1 MNHSLTRR
9 HFLQDCSTG
18 LGAMWLAAQGH
29 TWGAT
34 LDRAGR
40 GPLTPVAPH
49 HHPKAKRVIFLHMAG
64 APSHLELFDY
74 KPELAKHDGQD
85 CPESFLKGK
94 RFAFIQGVPKLLG
107 SQFPFERHGQSGAW
121 VSNRLPH
128 FSQLVDEVCFLKG
141 MHTEQFN
148 HAPAQLAM
156 HTGYSTLGYPSMGAW
171 VTYGLGS
178 ESENLPGFIVLLS
191 GGKTPDA
198 GKSGWGAGFLPSVYQ
213 GVQCRSKGDPVL
225 YLADP
230 AGISR
235 DLRRDSLD
243 ALTMLNQKAYEDFG
257 DPETLTRMAQYETA
271 FRMQVSA
278 AAAFDLSQE
287 PETVKSAYGVQPGAE
302 SFANNCLMARRLAE
316 RGVRFIQLFHWGWD
330 SHGAAE
336 SESLNSGFVRQCR
349 DVDRPMSALLM
360 DLKQR
365 GLLDDTLVVWSGEF
379 GRTPMSE
386 NRAGM
391 PPKFPGRDHNPG
403 GFTLW
408 MAGGGVRPGVSFGGT
423 DDLGYEAVE
432 GRTSVHDLQATILH
446 LLGFDHKRLTYPYQ
460 GLDQRLTNITKPSR
474 VIREVLA

>member
-178 ESENLPGFIVLLS
+178 ESENLPGFIVL
-191 GGKTPDA
+191 
-198 GKSGWGAGFLPSVYQ
+198 
-213 GVQCRSKGDPVL
+213 
-225 YLADP
+225 
-230 AGISR
+230 
-235 DLRRDSLD
+235 
-243 ALTMLNQKAYEDFG
+243 
-257 DPETLTRMAQYETA
+257 
-271 FRMQVSA
+271 
-278 AAAFDLSQE
+278 
-287 PETVKSAYGVQPGAE
+287 
-302 SFANNCLMARRLAE
+302 
-316 RGVRFIQLFHWGWD
+316 
-330 SHGAAE
+330 
-336 SESLNSGFVRQCR
+336 
-349 DVDRPMSALLM
+349 
-360 DLKQR
+360 
-365 GLLDDTLVVWSGEF
+365 
-379 GRTPMSE
+379 
-386 NRAGM
+386 
-391 PPKFPGRDHNPG
+391 
-403 GFTLW
+403 
-408 MAGGGVRPGVSFGGT
+408 
-423 DDLGYEAVE
+423 
-432 GRTSVHDLQATILH
+432 
-446 LLGFDHKRLTYPYQ
+446 
-460 GLDQRLTNITKPSR
+460 
-474 VIREVLA
+474 